1 MSLWHGVKVRRAVAT
16 TVTAVALTLSVAACG
31 GSDDDNGKDGGNNPV
46 AQSSGP
52 PSRSQAPQGDNS
64 SASPSPTQ
72 TLATAS
78 SGSFQFVVNSARRD
92 SGGFLTIGGTIT
104 NVTGQV
110 QIAPNAW
117 NGKES
122 QVNRTGSSLAAMTL
136 IDSAEKKRYYVLRD
150 SDGYP
155 LTTVNIPN
163 FQPHTTVSFFAQFPS
178 PPTSTTQVQMDFPG
192 LPPTT
197 IAIS

>member
-1 MSLWHGVKVRRAVAT
+1 MNKWHGARAHRAVAT
-16 TVTAVALTLSVAACG
+16 TVTAVALTLSLAACG
-31 GSDDDNGKDGGNNPV
+31 GNSGDKGKDDNGSPSG
-46 AQSSGP
+46 QSSGP
-52 PSRSQAPQGDNS
+52 PAQGQESRSGGE
-64 SASPSPTQ
+64 ASPSASQ
-72 TLATAS
+72 TLATAN
-78 SGSFQFVVNSARRD
+78 SGTFQFVVSSATRD
-92 SGGFLTIGGTIT
+92 SGGFLTINGTIT

-136 IDSAEKKRYYVLRD
+136 VDSAQKKRYYVLRD
-150 SDGYP
+150 TDGYP

-163 FQPHTTVSFFAQFPS
+163 FEPHASVSFFAQFPS
-178 PPTSTTQVQMDFPG
+178 PPSSTKQVQMDFPG